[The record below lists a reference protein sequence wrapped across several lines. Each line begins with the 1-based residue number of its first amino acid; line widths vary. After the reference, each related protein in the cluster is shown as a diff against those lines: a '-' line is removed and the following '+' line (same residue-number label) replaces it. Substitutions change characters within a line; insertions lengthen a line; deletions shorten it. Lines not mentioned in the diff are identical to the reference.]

1 MVSYRQ
7 LNKFRNSEF
16 NCFTSWGIII
26 VGVFEIIIFSL
37 ECILCYQWCEGAIGN
52 TSSVVF
58 DLRVSLLQIQESKSK
73 ICNMISGSPT
83 PKKRQRKSNRKDVN
97 TKNETVG
104 QLNVDALLQL
114 LERLMPI
121 KMKSFC
127 W

>member
-16 NCFTSWGIII
+16 NYFTSWGIII

-52 TSSVVF
+52 SSSVVF
-58 DLRVSLLQIQESKSK
+58 DLRVSLPQIQESKSK
-73 ICNMISGSPT
+73 NCNMISGSPT
-83 PKKRQRKSNRKDVN
+83 TPKKRQRKRNQKDVN

-104 QLNVDALLQL
+104 QLNVDAL
-114 LERLMPI
+114 
-121 KMKSFC
+121 
-127 W
+127 